1 MASKEAGGKG
11 EIEQKLDN
19 FVNNSFKRFNLTSE
33 ESTMSRD
40 NAELL
45 MKELMVQHG
54 LADAWD
60 AVEFNKVFNLFE
72 EDEPA
77 EDGAEAKNSGLD
89 KNEFTKLV
97 KRIAQL

>member
-1 MASKEAGGKG
+1 MSKDNAGGKG

-19 FVNNSFKRFNLTSE
+19 FVANSFKRFNLTDE
-33 ESTMSRD
+33 QSTMTRE

-45 MKELMVQHG
+45 MKELMVNHG

-60 AVEFNKVFNLFE
+60 AAEFNKVFNLFE

-77 EDGAEAKNSGLD
+77 EDGEAAANSGLD
-89 KNEFTKLV
+89 RSEFTKLV
-97 KRIAQL
+97 KRIA